1 MKGVRKPRWPLAAV
15 PVIVWGFA
23 ALGAPA
29 PAPAAEAPRVLMV
42 DNEPDLTRWHYDP
55 GAVTV
60 PAGTTV
66 VWSNKGKEE
75 HSVTADDNSFDS
87 GLKKTGGTFSR
98 AFPRPGKYAYHCQP
112 HPWMKG
118 TVEVVAAAPTPT
130 SAASAPPVTAP
141 TPTTAAPSPTVTA
154 PGSTAPGATTET
166 TTAPDTAPGESSGDQ
181 QESDDK
187 TAAPTSEAKRSGGHL
202 AGTLALVLLPTLGAL
217 ALGATLRQ
225 SRS

>member
-1 MKGVRKPRWPLAAV
+1 MVG
-15 PVIVWGFA
+15 GFV
-23 ALGAPA
+23 ALGVPA
-29 PAPAAEAPRVLMV
+29 PAPAADAPQVLMV

-118 TVEVVAAAPTPT
+118 TVEVLAAAPTPT
-130 SAASAPPVTAP
+130 SAASAPAVTAP
-141 TPTTAAPSPTVTA
+141 PPATAASAPAVTAPAAA
-154 PGSTAPGATTET
+154 PGSTAPGATET
-166 TTAPDTAPGESSGDQ
+166 SRAPDTAPGDSSGDQ
-181 QESDDK
+181 KESDDK
-187 TAAPTSEAKRSGGHL
+187 AAAPASEGKRSGGHL
-202 AGTLALVLLPTLGAL
+202 ARTLALVLLPTLGAL
-217 ALGATLRQ
+217 ALGAKLRQ